1 MKLDLRPSQPTV
13 VAATPGVSHD
23 TDALRDPL
31 ERATLQEDGGPGGP
45 GQAAQVL
52 ASPGRA
58 QDDTRTRDIAAE
70 KNARENPLAVGG
82 THTRLTL
89 DPARARGSALQ
100 VGAIPAKQYALDALS
115 TTQLYLHEAD
125 QDPNATEE
133 ELWTRAV
140 HHDANRGGRVM
151 GAAPTKKGELAGA
164 RLPPVDNTRIDLP
177 AEPEPGKLAVVIGNE
192 HYASLGELPGAGR
205 DAAMMAS
212 RYSNQGYAVAHLKDQ
227 TAAQLAYAVRT
238 VLKGRQAGD
247 EVVVYY
253 AGHGV
258 AKGLLGVQHDVGG
271 QTDLLPHAAL
281 NQVSTQAVSE
291 GWHAQV
297 IVDACESASA
307 VADVEA
313 ALGPLAEDK
322 QTEILTLKLDEA
334 GRQHPKTPDALQN
347 GGDQRWGNLT
357 TLYKDRMITP
367 SDRRSIPGGQ

>member
-13 VAATPGVSHD
+13 VAATPGVSPD

-31 ERATLQEDGGPGGP
+31 EGATLQEHGGPGGP
-45 GQAAQVL
+45 PGQAGQVL
-52 ASPGRA
+52 KSEGRA
-58 QDDTRTRDIAAE
+58 QEDSRTRDIAATR
-70 KNARENPLAVGG
+70 NARENPLAVGG
-82 THTRLTL
+82 THTRVTL

-125 QDPNATEE
+125 QDPDASEE

-151 GAAPTKKGELAGA
+151 GAAPAKGEERAGPQ
-164 RLPPVDNTRIDLP
+164 LPPVDNTRVDLP
-177 AEPEPGKLAVVIGNE
+177 GPKPGKLAVVIGNQR
-192 HYASLGELPGAGR
+192 YASLDELPGAGR

-212 RYSNQGYAVAHLKDQ
+212 RYTNQGYAVAHLKDQ
-227 TAAQLAYAVRT
+227 NAAQLAYAVRT

-258 AKGLLGVQHDVGG
+258 ADGLLGVQQGVGG
-271 QTDLLPHAAL
+271 QNDILPHAAL

-313 ALGPLAEDK
+313 ALGPLAKDK

-334 GRQHPKTPDALQN
+334 GRQHPKTPDALQS

-357 TLYKDRMITP
+357 TLYKERMITP
-367 SDRRSIPGGQ
+367 SDSRSIPAGQ